1 MNAIVSTIIA
11 RLREPSTWAGISMLA
26 VAAGL
31 PSDIV
36 SVWAQALAAVFA
48 ALAVSLPEQPR
59 Q

>member
-1 MNAIVSTIIA
+1 MNAIIRTIVA

-31 PSDIV
+31 PSEFV
-36 SVWAQALAAVFA
+36 GAWSQALAALFA
-48 ALAVSLPEQPR
+48 AVAISLPEQPK